1 MLSILL
7 LWKCIASS
15 FRPSSHSIIIEKQPK
30 RPILS
35 QKTTLAVEESCRLQW
50 THPPCAAVTDDL
62 RHVENRSEWDSVLTV
77 GRMPAPDNP
86 STEKEASLLSAL
98 MALVWQEYWK
108 VEKGAKSTTLTTWR
122 DLIFQVPGSS
132 GSSHASVSLEVCPQG
147 QRRCVEAESAASARH
162 YALGNL
168 GLSGLGSFLTQEIC
182 LFASWLWVQSK
193 SSTNPQKDKFK
204 ENPTQHVIIKQNKTK
219 DKKEI
224 LKSKQSKKNF
234 RLLKVRWCKRSET
247 PSGSDVSSE
256 FTQTWKC
263 QAPKQGKDKTK
274 Q

>member
-1 MLSILL
+1 MLSIIL

-35 QKTTLAVEESCRLQW
+35 QKTTLAVEESCHLQG
-50 THPPCAAVTDDL
+50 THRPCAAVTDDL

-77 GRMPAPDNP
+77 GRTPAPDNP

-98 MALVWQEYWK
+98 MALVWQESFKLEYWK

-147 QRRCVEAESAASARH
+147 
-162 YALGNL
+162 
-168 GLSGLGSFLTQEIC
+168 
-182 LFASWLWVQSK
+182 
-193 SSTNPQKDKFK
+193 
-204 ENPTQHVIIKQNKTK
+204 
-219 DKKEI
+219 
-224 LKSKQSKKNF
+224 
-234 RLLKVRWCKRSET
+234 
-247 PSGSDVSSE
+247 
-256 FTQTWKC
+256 
-263 QAPKQGKDKTK
+263 
-274 Q
+274 